1 MARVRG
7 VPAARQPGARA
18 GARSSGRA
26 REDCGEQAGVCWP
39 VDRPP
44 KRTPRGAAPAVPRR
58 PRLDTLTHAARAS
71 REMGCASVRG
81 APPRRRSRSGSRH
94 TSRLAT
100 RPATTVVAKRG
111 GGGSWRVRRGG
122 RLCDC
127 SAGDALPVEGCG
139 APARGGLGCG
149 WLCLEFLRGARI
161 DQLSRLARS
170 ETVRCALC
178 QCLFSCKERLYRD
191 VITRRLNMMP
201 AKRPGFKID
210 CARLTGAEGADRRR
224 CL

>member
-1 MARVRG
+1 M
-7 VPAARQPGARA
+7 
-18 GARSSGRA
+18 
-26 REDCGEQAGVCWP
+26 
-39 VDRPP
+39 
-44 KRTPRGAAPAVPRR
+44 
-58 PRLDTLTHAARAS
+58 
-71 REMGCASVRG
+71 
-81 APPRRRSRSGSRH
+81 
-94 TSRLAT
+94 
-100 RPATTVVAKRG
+100 
-111 GGGSWRVRRGG
+111 
-122 RLCDC
+122 
-127 SAGDALPVEGCG
+127 EGCG
-139 APARGGLGCG
+139 APARGGLDCG

-201 AKRPGFKID
+201 AKRPGLKID